1 MLIQEVIKLGVPKED
16 AAVKQWVNSVNSLFP
31 RNPLN
36 ASQRVAIFG
45 DEENPI
51 TVVFELEPTKEK
63 GVAEIAWIQSHP
75 RKSGGAS
82 RLIRFLQS
90 RARGKGISLTL
101 YPQQKGEIG
110 GDALASIYSGL
121 GFKKDSASDKMV
133 WESVGINES
142 VDELKE
148 KYARWKELVNMP
160 SPTLKKFI
168 DSDTGKEAGL
178 SRQDASNLGIKSGR
192 DSARAILRMRQKSFS
207 EWTADDIKWMNRQ
220 ISFVSRM
227 SGNRGPMFQVN
238 KEGKK
243 IPTRKLTSL
252 WIWGNVP
259 TGHSPAK
266 YGIFR

>member
-1 MLIQEVIKLGVPKED
+1 MLIQEVIKLGASKED
-16 AAVKQWVNSVNSLFP
+16 AAVKQWVNSVNALFP

-36 ASQRVAIFG
+36 PAQRVAIFG

-63 GVAEIAWIQSHP
+63 GMAEIAWIQAHP

-82 RLIRFLQS
+82 RLIKFLQA
-90 RARGKGISLTL
+90 RARGKGISLSL
-101 YPQQKGEIG
+101 YPQQKGELG
-110 GDALASIYSGL
+110 GDTLTSIYKGL
-121 GFKKDSASDKMV
+121 GFKKDANSDKMV
-133 WESVGINES
+133 WESVELRES
-142 VDELKE
+142 DDELRE
-148 KYARWKELVNMP
+148 KYARWKKLVNMP
-160 SPTLKKFI
+160 SATLKKFI

-178 SRQDASNLGIKSGR
+178 SRQEASNLGIKSGR
-192 DSARAILRMRQKSFS
+192 DSARAILRMRQKPFS

-259 TGHSPAK
+259 PGHPPGK